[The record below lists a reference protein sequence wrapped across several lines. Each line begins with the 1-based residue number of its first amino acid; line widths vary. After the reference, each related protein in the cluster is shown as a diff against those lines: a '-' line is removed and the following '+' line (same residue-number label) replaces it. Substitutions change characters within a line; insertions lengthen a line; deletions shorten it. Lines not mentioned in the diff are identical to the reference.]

1 MPSVE
6 VSAFDQGGKNI
17 NNDVGLRR
25 KTLITELDPFTIEE
39 VTKKPLNAK

>member
-1 MPSVE
+1 MPNVE
-6 VSAFDQGGKNI
+6 VSAFDQGGKNN
-17 NNDVGLRR
+17 NNDPVFRR